1 MNSGQ
6 PLISGSTFT
15 AAHFFKPVKKVV
27 DMLKLRYSYSNEK
40 LSR

>member
-15 AAHFFKPVKKVV
+15 AAHFFKPVKKAH
-27 DMLKLRYSYSNEK
+27 DKITIYL
-40 LSR
+40 